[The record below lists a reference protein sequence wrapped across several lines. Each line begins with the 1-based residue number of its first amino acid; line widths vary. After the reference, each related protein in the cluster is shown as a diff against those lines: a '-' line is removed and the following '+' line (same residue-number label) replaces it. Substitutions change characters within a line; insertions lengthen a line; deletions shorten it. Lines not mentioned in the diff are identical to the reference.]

1 MGNLTE
7 RQTLRFHRQ
16 HLNKLTILYIGADQM
31 QVKEMCKSRSGFKNA
46 DLSAGVKAREDTTR
60 ELMLTVLD
68 GLNCEWFGSF

>member
-1 MGNLTE
+1 
-7 RQTLRFHRQ
+7 
-16 HLNKLTILYIGADQM
+16 M

-46 DLSAGVKAREDTTR
+46 DLSAGVTAREDTTR